1 MTSVDI
7 ATVLQEAG
15 LVVTCGPGGVGK
27 TSTAAALALAAAN
40 SGRRVIVV
48 TVDPARR
55 LADALGIDG
64 SARSHD
70 PSEVIGATNHPTGSL
85 WALILD
91 AESTFDRLILER
103 AGDAKRAQTI
113 LANPIY
119 RSIAGSLGG
128 AQEYMAIERLHQ
140 LWSSNEFDLIVID
153 TPPSR
158 HAIDLLGAPDR
169 LVTFFSHPIY
179 RIIAAPGRSFARVTN
194 AGSATFLWV
203 VRKLA
208 GPKVV
213 EDIIEFF
220 RSLSGMEAGLR
231 QRASEAA
238 TLLRAKSTA
247 FVLVSSPRAEAIDE
261 AAHLADALRD
271 GDFPLRAMVI
281 NLVHPT
287 PASIDAADIPTDL
300 PPGPLADQ
308 CALYRDLSALAHDE
322 AIEMDRLRDLAGEV
336 ALVEVPLIDDIH
348 DLDGLA
354 ELGAHLLLNT
364 RINRTEGRHSIT
376 LNG

>member
-1 MTSVDI
+1 MNSVES
-7 ATVLQEAG
+7 VLREAG

-64 SARSHD
+64 STRSHD
-70 PSEVIGATNHPTGSL
+70 PSEVVGATTHPDGSL
-85 WALILD
+85 WALMLD
-91 AESTFDRLILER
+91 AESTFDRMIMDR

-158 HAIDLLGAPDR
+158 HAIDLLNAPDR

-179 RIIAAPGRSFARVTN
+179 RILAVPGRSFARVTN
-194 AGSATFLWV
+194 AGATTFLWM

-213 EDIIEFF
+213 EDVVEFF

-231 QRASEAA
+231 QRAGEAA
-238 TLLRAKSTA
+238 TLLRAETTA

-261 AAHLADALRD
+261 AAHLTDALHT
-271 GDFPLRAMVI
+271 GGFPLRATVI

-287 PASIDAADIPTDL
+287 PARIDDKDLPRDL

-308 CALYRDLSALAHDE
+308 IDLYRDLCALAADE
-322 AIEMDRLRDLAGEV
+322 ALEMNRLRALAADV

-348 DLDGLA
+348 DLAGLT
-354 ELGAHLLLNT
+354 ELGSHLLAQRAN
-364 RINRTEGRHSIT
+364 
-376 LNG
+376 

>member
-1 MTSVDI
+1 MNDLE
-7 ATVLQEAG
+7 TVLQEAK

-27 TSTAAALALAAAN
+27 TSTAASLALAAAN

-70 PSEVIGATNHPTGSL
+70 PSEVIGATDHPDGAL
-85 WALILD
+85 WALMLD
-91 AESTFDRLILER
+91 AESTFDRMIMDR

-169 LVTFFSHPIY
+169 LVTFFSHPLY
-179 RIIAAPGRSFARVTN
+179 RILTVPGRSFARVTN
-194 AGSATFLWV
+194 AGATTFLWV

-213 EDIIEFF
+213 EDVVEFF
-220 RSLSGMEAGLR
+220 RSLSSMEAGLR
-231 QRASEAA
+231 QRAAEAA
-238 TLLRAKSTA
+238 VLLRADTTA

-261 AAHLADALRD
+261 AAHLTDALND
-271 GDFPLRAMVI
+271 GGFPLRAIVI

-287 PASIDAADIPTDL
+287 PPSIAIDDLPDDL
-300 PPGPLADQ
+300 PPGPLTDQ
-308 CALYRDLSALAHDE
+308 IELYRDLSALAANE
-322 AIEMDRLRDLAGEV
+322 AHEMDRLRGMAGEV

-348 DLDGLA
+348 DLDGLT
-354 ELGAHLLLNT
+354 ELGTHLLLNA
-364 RINRTEGRHSIT
+364 RIDLT
-376 LNG
+376 